1 MLLTKL
7 KQELLAAGKFLVAKN
22 LVAGTWG
29 NLSVRLNDQV
39 IITPS
44 GSNYNLLT
52 IEDLV
57 VVDLHGQVLTGHR
70 PPSSELACHLSI
82 YQQHPHIQAVVH
94 THSLYASACAA
105 ARRPIPAIIED
116 LVQIVGG
123 DVAVA
128 NYALPGTIE
137 LAKNLIVAL
146 EDKSAVLLANHG
158 VVTCGISLNEALL
171 AAEIVEKSAQIFI
184 LAQQLGGGVILP
196 AEDITVMRAFYL
208 AKYRNLQ
215 EV

>member
-7 KQELLAAGKFLVAKN
+7 KQELIVAGKSLIENN
-22 LVAGTWG
+22 LVTGTWG
-29 NLSVRLNDQV
+29 NLSVRLDNQIV
-39 IITPS
+39 ITPS

-57 VVDLHGQVLTGHR
+57 VMDLQSQIICGNR
-70 PPSSELACHLSI
+70 PPSSELACHLAI
-82 YQQHPHIQAVVH
+82 YQHYPHVQAVIH

-116 LVQIVGG
+116 LIQIVGG

-128 NYALPGTIE
+128 DYALPGTTE
-137 LAKNLIVAL
+137 LANNLVAAL
-146 EDKSAVLLANHG
+146 HDKSAVLLANHG
-158 VVTCGISLNEALL
+158 VVACGISLNEALL
-171 AAEIVEKSAQIFI
+171 IAEIVEKAAQIFI
-184 LAQQLGGGVILP
+184 LAQPLGGGIPLP
-196 AEDITVMRAFYL
+196 VADIAVMREFYL
-208 AKYRNLQ
+208 KKYRKLQ